1 MTTVRCLLRASLV
14 AATFVAAGC
23 SEPLAT
29 HGGLTEDDARRAG
42 LQVAVRERARLDSDL
57 YRVELV
63 VDALEPRA
71 FPSGVEY
78 WDVTLVDPDGIPR
91 VCVRLR
97 SGGRNVSVRRCDPGD
112 APPPAQPPSEGGTA
126 ITA

>member
-1 MTTVRCLLRASLV
+1 M
-14 AATFVAAGC
+14 
-23 SEPLAT
+23 
-29 HGGLTEDDARRAG
+29 
-42 LQVAVRERARLDSDL
+42 QVAVRERARLDSDL

-97 SGGRNVSVRRCDPGD
+97 SGGRNVSVRRCDRATPLHRLSLPPRT
-112 APPPAQPPSEGGTA
+112 APP
-126 ITA
+126 